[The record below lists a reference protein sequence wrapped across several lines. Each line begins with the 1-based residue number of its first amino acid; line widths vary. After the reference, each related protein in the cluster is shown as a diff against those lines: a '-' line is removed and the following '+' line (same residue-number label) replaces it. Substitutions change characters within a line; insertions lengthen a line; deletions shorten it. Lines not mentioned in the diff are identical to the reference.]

1 MDNSLEYD
9 IDETLMRIL
18 ARSKVIEARE
28 CQHCAM
34 VMEANGFPQQAA
46 HEHRLVR
53 KYLRQAR
60 VAQSI
65 YK

>member
-1 MDNSLEYD
+1 MNDQEYD
-9 IDETLMRIL
+9 IDETLMRVL
-18 ARSKVIEARE
+18 VSCKVIEARE

-34 VMEANGFPQQAA
+34 VMQAHGFPQQAA